1 MKITKEKTLYIGA
14 GLIILNNLLQ
24 YIELIIF
31 QTTYLK
37 SIELYTGFTIIFLT
51 LIGLIFSP
59 KK

>member
-24 YIELIIF
+24 YIEPIIF

-51 LIGLIFSP
+51 LIGL
-59 KK
+59 

>member
-24 YIELIIF
+24 YIEPIIF

-37 SIELYTGFTIIFLT
+37 SIELYTGFTIICLT

-59 KK
+59 IY